1 MKIRNIISAMT
12 AGVVAATAFAV
23 TASAA
28 DTYTAAIT
36 FQSATYIFRNT
47 LNQDSVLYW
56 DNDLGEAAEYEGASF
71 TDATITGDGTYTV
84 ELSGVNDGGWNM
96 LKLDTSIDSTV
107 TPDAAITITGVELN
121 GAAVDFDADAAAMVD
136 DEGSSH
142 TSDQYSAY
150 EFNIAGPVRA
160 QLINVY
166 DNVAAIANDG
176 YDTVKITFEVSGLDA
191 ADAAEDDNASTDTAP
206 VVADKTSPD
215 TGVEGVAVVAGAA
228 IVAGGVLLL
237 SKKRK

>member
-1 MKIRNIISAMT
+1 MKIRNIISALT
-12 AGVVAATAFAV
+12 AGVVAATAFAM

-36 FQSATYIFRNT
+36 FQSVTYVFRNT
-47 LNQDSVLYW
+47 LSQDSVLYW
-56 DNDLGEAAEYEGASF
+56 DNDLGEAAEFEGASF

-84 ELSGVNDGGWNM
+84 EMSGVNDGGWNM
-96 LKLDTSIDSTV
+96 LKLDTTIDSTV
-107 TPDAAITITGVELN
+107 TPDATITITGVEVN
-121 GAAVDFDADAAAMVD
+121 GAPIDFDAEAAAMVD
-136 DEGSSH
+136 ATD
-142 TSDQYSAY
+142 TTLASDQYSAY

-166 DNVAAIANDG
+166 DHVAAIPNEG
-176 YDTVKITFEVSGLDA
+176 YDSVKITFEVSGLDA
-191 ADAAEDDNASTDTAP
+191 APAEDTSADTTTTGT
-206 VVADKTSPD
+206 VADKTSPD

-228 IVAGGVLLL
+228 IVAGGVMLL

>member
-47 LNQDSVLYW
+47 LAQDSVLYW

-96 LKLDTSIDSTV
+96 LKLDTSIDKAV

-121 GAAVDFDADAAAMVD
+121 GAAVDFDADAAAMVED
-136 DEGSSH
+136 DGSSLA
-142 TSDQYSAY
+142 SDQYSAY
-150 EFNIAGPVRA
+150 EFKIDGPVRA
-160 QLINVY
+160 QLINTY

-176 YDTVKITFEVSGLDA
+176 YDTVKVTFEVTGLDGAA
-191 ADAAEDDNASTDTAP
+191 ADGDNAASTETTPAG
-206 VVADKTSPD
+206 DKQSPE
-215 TGVEGVAVVAGAA
+215 TGVEGVAAVAGIAVVAAGA
-228 IVAGGVLLL
+228 VAL
-237 SKKRK
+237 SRKRK